1 MLEDSSPTTTIVR
14 TESTKEVVQEK
25 PKKETKKK
33 QQIIFT
39 PKILSDFGMEFCR
52 QIILLMNPV
61 IFRRYL
67 NQLNNQARKKRL

>member
-33 QQIIFT
+33 
-39 PKILSDFGMEFCR
+39 
-52 QIILLMNPV
+52 
-61 IFRRYL
+61 
-67 NQLNNQARKKRL
+67 